1 MKAKMD
7 FIMLMYAFFTD
18 GVALCSMSVDLLG
31 WNYSVTKVLS
41 FVIACFGL
49 CFAINVF
56 RQNTACWKRKALTA
70 LVFLTGFGIMAL
82 VIRFFGTSVSAC
94 MLAVL
99 AIIGCFL
106 FLANKITEV
115 IELIKEGDSKNEND
129 SIFEKGTE

>member
-1 MKAKMD
+1 MCMR
-7 FIMLMYAFFTD
+7 FF
-18 GVALCSMSVDLLG
+18 G
-31 WNYSVTKVLS
+31 WNDIVLYERKCLWVELYGHGNAEFCNCILFAVFCNQCFPTKY
-41 FVIACFGL
+41 GL
-49 CFAINVF
+49 LEKKSADC
-56 RQNTACWKRKALTA
+56 TC
-70 LVFLTGFGIMAL
+70 FLTGFGIMAL

>member
-1 MKAKMD
+1 MKYKITYRA
-7 FIMLMYAFFTD
+7 YT
-18 GVALCSMSVDLLG
+18 
-31 WNYSVTKVLS
+31 YSGECPQLNEY
-41 FVIACFGL
+41 L
-49 CFAINVF
+49 VF

>member
-1 MKAKMD
+1 MRAKMD

-18 GVALCSMSVDLLG
+18 GVTLCSMSVDLLG

-49 CFAINVF
+49 CFSINVF

-82 VIRFFGTSVSAC
+82 VMRFFATSVQNY
-94 MLAVL
+94 MLGL
-99 AIIGCFL
+99 WLISGCFL
-106 FLANKITEV
+106 FLVNKIIEV
-115 IELIKEGDSKNEND
+115 VELIKEGDSKNEND
-129 SIFEKGTE
+129 